1 MWHEWHRGRLS
12 CAARHWYPPHP
23 GVYYPEI
30 KSFSL
35 SVSRP
40 LILGFRGE
48 GGRFKKNRLERER
61 GIECEQGEEGRW
73 CEGKN
78 QLGVK

>member
-1 MWHEWHRGRLS
+1 MGSKGENERGECSEGDLSVWDKSGITAELDVEQRRRLPLRS
-12 CAARHWYPPHP
+12 
-23 GVYYPEI
+23 GIYYPEI

-48 GGRFKKNRLERER
+48 GGAGKK
-61 GIECEQGEEGRW
+61 
-73 CEGKN
+73 
-78 QLGVK
+78 